1 MLRRNF
7 WDTITMIRKLILRL
21 FLFCVALMGLAVLSI
36 VVAGLLALRQPP
48 FYAALRAQ
56 QFSDS
61 DRLAAETF
69 FEHAESSLKQWER
82 RSIALQRRESSAKST
97 IAIAMLDPSSK
108 TYHPQQDTHSITIS
122 EKHINA
128 QLASVGSMSSRQF
141 QHPRIQMKQDRISL
155 ACELVTSKIT
165 CILSADLQP
174 ALTSDQNLRVDL
186 VSVQIGQ
193 LPLPL
198 KTIVSWLPQDDIKLG
213 NDLTLDLT
221 DPTPHFVL
229 DIADHHSQTP
239 SIKSIACSE
248 GEITIEFSAPILK
261 RQPSDSGTTPLAM
274 NSQD

>member
-1 MLRRNF
+1 
-7 WDTITMIRKLILRL
+7 MIRKLFLRL
-21 FLFCVALMGLAVLSI
+21 FLFCAALMGLAVLSI

-69 FEHAESSLKQWER
+69 FEHAESDLKQWEH
-82 RSIALQRRESSAKST
+82 RSIALQRGKSSATSP
-97 IAIAMLDPSSK
+97 IAMLDPSSK
-108 TYHPQQDTHSITIS
+108 AYHPHQDTHSITIS

-128 QLASVGSMSSRQF
+128 QLASVGSMSNRQF

-155 ACELVTSKIT
+155 ACELVTSKVT
-165 CILSADLQP
+165 CILSVDLQP
-174 ALTSDQNLRVDL
+174 VLTSDQNLRVDL

-213 NDLTLDLT
+213 NDLKLDLT
-221 DPTPHFVL
+221 DPTPHFFL

-248 GEITIEFSAPILK
+248 GEITIEFSAPILE
-261 RQPSDSGTTPLAM
+261 RQPKDSGTTPLAM
-274 NSQD
+274 NSQK